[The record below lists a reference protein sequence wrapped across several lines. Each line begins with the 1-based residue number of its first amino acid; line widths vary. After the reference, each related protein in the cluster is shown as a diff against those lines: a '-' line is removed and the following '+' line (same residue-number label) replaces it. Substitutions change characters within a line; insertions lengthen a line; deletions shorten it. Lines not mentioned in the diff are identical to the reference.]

1 MIIGV
6 VEHMNKLLTY
16 IISALLIFSS
26 STLQAGTDFG
36 TDAELRQIIEKFSTY
51 ITEKGNK
58 SAIEA
63 LGDRNTE
70 FGGAK
75 TGLMIWIDGKMGA
88 HNKYPELK
96 GINFAD
102 LQDLREQFVMQGFT
116 EAADA
121 GGDYAL
127 NYWPH
132 YDNEEEYEYHCFSKW
147 ISKPSVMI
155 SACR

>member
-1 MIIGV
+1 
-6 VEHMNKLLTY
+6 MNKFYTYFIATLL
-16 IISALLIFSS
+16 LLSS
-26 STLQAGTDFG
+26 SPLQAGTDFG
-36 TDAELRQIIEKFSTY
+36 NDTELRQVVDKFSSF
-51 ITEKGNK
+51 IKEKGNAA
-58 SAIEA
+58 AIQA
-63 LGDRNTE
+63 LGDSNSE

-75 TGLMIWIDGKMGA
+75 TGLMIWIEGKMGA

-102 LQDLREQFVMQGFT
+102 LQDLREQYVMQGFT

-121 GGDYAL
+121 GGDYVL